1 MDSEEDNCG
10 QNVEMDPMEGLK
22 QLEQW
27 ISEAQEFD
35 SKQKNIAFNGNKMLN
50 ELLDKPIDG
59 LIRSNDNQDDDEQ
72 EDNDSEDD
80 HEEDDEDINVRKG
93 NKRSFDNELEE
104 ELSEENNN
112 ESNSNKKLTPNSKTK
127 NKNKRKKGSKSKN
140 PQLRK
145 NIKSIL
151 TETELD
157 KETLAARKLEEERMA
172 RQRERSHQRLQEI
185 QSLSQTQSH
194 LTSQFNSIPTHSNNF
209 FTNNNHNERYD
220 QIEQFF
226 SFNFYLFIDLIQ
238 NVQN

>member
-1 MDSEEDNCG
+1 MELEEEKCG
-10 QNVEMDPMEGLK
+10 RNVEMDPMEGLK

-35 SKQKNIAFNGNKMLN
+35 SKQKNISFNGNKMLN

-59 LIRSNDNQDDDEQ
+59 LISPNDNQDSEEDD
-72 EDNDSEDD
+72 DNDSEDND
-80 HEEDDEDINVRKG
+80 EQQEDISPKKG

-112 ESNSNKKLTPNSKTK
+112 ESNSKKKLSPNSKTK

-185 QSLSQTQSH
+185 QSLNQIQSH
-194 LTSQFNSIPTHSNNF
+194 LSSQFNSTPTHSNNNF
-209 FTNNNHNERYD
+209 VNNHNERYD
-220 QIEQFF
+220 QIDDLF
-226 SFNFYLFIDLIQ
+226 SIFICLLIYF
-238 NVQN
+238 